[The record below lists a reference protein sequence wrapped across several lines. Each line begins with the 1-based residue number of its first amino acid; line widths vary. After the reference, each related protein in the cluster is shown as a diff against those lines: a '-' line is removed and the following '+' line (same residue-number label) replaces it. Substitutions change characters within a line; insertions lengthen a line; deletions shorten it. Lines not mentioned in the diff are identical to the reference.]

1 MDEAIGTAIL
11 VLGVGM
17 VTVFTILTLVVLSGQ
32 GLIRVVNHCWRK
44 STSIDETKKKREE
57 KDVRK
62 IAAIVATVEA
72 VTGGK
77 GKITK
82 IEKEA

>member
-1 MDEAIGTAIL
+1 MDEAIRTAFL

-32 GLIRVVNHCWRK
+32 GLIRIVNHFSQNAIRPPEGRK
-44 STSIDETKKKREE
+44 AAE
-57 KDVRK
+57 KDLRK
-62 IAAIVATVEA
+62 VAAIVATVEA
-72 VTGGK
+72 VTKGK
-77 GKITK
+77 GKITN